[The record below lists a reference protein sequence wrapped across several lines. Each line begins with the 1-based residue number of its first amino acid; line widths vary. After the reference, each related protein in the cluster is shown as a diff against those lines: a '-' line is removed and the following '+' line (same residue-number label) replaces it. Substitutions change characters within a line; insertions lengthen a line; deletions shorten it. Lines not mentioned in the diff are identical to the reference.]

1 METERDKA
9 FDRWFRLAEL
19 QLEFLQQWGVYKLN
33 VARAELLAAVAAG
46 QQAVAQIKRRV
57 ARELEAAL
65 QRLQKNRRLY
75 LRRAE
80 RWGRQSRQLALI
92 RLGEDL
98 SVRQWS
104 QLWVAF
110 RVFENRVPFTA
121 LEPLMKQQVKPA
133 ARAGSEYFPVRP
145 DSPNV
150 EDVPADIGNVY
161 QLIAWIKAQRV
172 LPRRG
177 TTAYQQIVGAFDQ
190 MSIFAREEIERIQE
204 LLKAMEQETLDA
216 WQPVTLAALPD
227 SVDVQKIIQA
237 GMR

>member
-9 FDRWFRLAEL
+9 FDRWFHLAEL

-75 LRRAE
+75 LRRAK

-110 RVFENRVPFTA
+110 RVFENRVPFSV
-121 LEPLMKQQVKPA
+121 LQPLLKERVKPA
-133 ARAGSEYFPVRP
+133 ARVESEYFRV
-145 DSPNV
+145 SPRSPQV
-150 EDVPADIGNVY
+150 EEVPREISNVY
-161 QLIAWIKAQRV
+161 QLIAWIKAQRLV
-172 LPRRG
+172 PRRG
-177 TTAYQQIVGAFDQ
+177 TTAYQQIVAAFDQ
-190 MSIFAREEIERIQE
+190 LSLFAREEIERIQE
-204 LLKAMEQETLDA
+204 LLKAIEQETLDA